1 MLVSCSNCNRL
12 HNRGEKC
19 LNKTKKSYT
28 KEITYISKFRN
39 TAAWQK
45 KRGEIKKRDKM
56 LCQLCLQNGK
66 YVFEKLEVHHII
78 PIATNWNERLNSL
91 NLITL
96 CRACHFMA
104 DNNEISKG
112 QLLEIAQNNAAT
124 FSGPL

>member
-19 LNKTKKSYT
+19 TNKAKKAYN

-45 KRGEIKKRDKM
+45 KRNEIKARDKY
-56 LCQLCLQNGK
+56 LCQLCLQNKK
-66 YVFEKLEVHHII
+66 YVFDRLEVHHII

-96 CRACHFMA
+96 CSHCHFMA
-104 DNNEISKG
+104 DNNEINKST
-112 QLLEIAQNNAAT
+112 LLKIAQNNAYA
-124 FSGPL
+124 F